1 MKVRL
6 SNGMIRIRLMKEE
19 VGTLVSGHPVFLS
32 LPLAPASLTVA
43 LGTTASD
50 TPEAVGKGGIRI
62 NLPETWLRGWTDA
75 EVVGFDFDVRQ
86 EESPIR
92 VVVEKDFPCAHDG
105 DKPAD
110 PVRMP

>member
-6 SNGMIRIRLMKEE
+6 SEGMIRIRLTREE
-19 VGTLVSGHPVFLS
+19 VEALVAGKPVSLS
-32 LPLAPASLTVA
+32 LALAPTSMTVV

-50 TPEAVGKGGIRI
+50 SPEAQGKGGIRV
-62 NLPETWLRGWTDA
+62 NMPGDWLRGWPDS

-86 EESPIR
+86 EGRGIR